1 MKVVNED
8 TLTLNPVKIEF
19 LSVDPELGRMCKRI
33 IDYCRCRFIESRVN
47 AILETKGATK
57 GTTETM
63 KGTTKRFSVEMVYY
77 CEPEDSPENCL
88 ILGSLISIVS

>member
-47 AILETKGATK
+47 AILETKG
-57 GTTETM
+57 
-63 KGTTKRFSVEMVYY
+63 TKRFSVEMVYY